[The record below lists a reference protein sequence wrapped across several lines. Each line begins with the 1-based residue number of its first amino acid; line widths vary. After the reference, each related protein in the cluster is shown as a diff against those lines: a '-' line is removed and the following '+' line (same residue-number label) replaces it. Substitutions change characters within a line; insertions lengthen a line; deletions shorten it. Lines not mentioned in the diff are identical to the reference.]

1 LKEIDLMG
9 IFRIIVLTPAGE
21 PDPSMAI
28 AASRAGELG
37 VLNCEQSRDKKA
49 VVTGIEQLDK
59 YAKKDFGIKLDG
71 QANDFFME
79 ISSYLT
85 ESMPDRLR
93 YIILTPGAIQNLR
106 KNVHTFHDLGLTV
119 FLESIC
125 LRQAQ
130 IGKEIGADGIVAKG
144 HEAGGKI
151 GEETSFILLQKILS
165 HMTLPV
171 WAYGGIGLHTAAVC
185 YAAKA
190 EGIVLDSQ
198 LLLTKESPI
207 SNEIKIRLGA
217 LDGSETTCLG
227 EGLNSPYRVYGKQ
240 NHPLIKEFLDREDHL
255 AQENSIEKL
264 KVWRELIRTRVG
276 WHSLDKNL
284 FLLGQDITFASS
296 LAQKFGTVGGVLQGF
311 RRSIQSHIQ
320 SALKT
325 SPLEEG
331 SSLARSHGTRYPIV
345 QGPMARISDVP
356 QFARQVADE
365 GALPFI
371 ELAMMREKEVKA
383 LLGRCESE
391 LAGRPWGVGILGFV
405 SEDLFKEQ
413 TKIILAHKPGFAL
426 IAGGRPEQ
434 VKFMENQGIPTYI
447 HCPSPELLKIF
458 LKMGLQRFVFEGME
472 SGGHLGPRTSFTLWD
487 KSLDVLLDFLS
498 SRQDASSYQVLF
510 AGGIHDAFSASM
522 VSMLAAPLS
531 SLGVQVGVQ
540 IGSAYLFTEQ
550 IVDSKAIVR
559 GFQVQALSGKGT
571 VRLETS
577 PGYVTRCLPTPY
589 TQLFAQERQEMLS
602 DGRSMNEVRDVLES
616 MTLGRLRISAKGI
629 DRDPSSKTAGTH
641 YIPLNEEDQLK
652 RGIYMIGQIVAMRDR
667 ICTIEELHADIS
679 QRGTEEFKKFIEAEK
694 AVSLKKQVSGFKTP
708 DIAIVGMAC
717 VLPKASGLHT
727 YWENILNK
735 VNAIQEIPP
744 DRWDHQLYYHKD
756 RKAKDKIYSKWGGF
770 IDEVLFDPM
779 DYGMPPNTLHSIEPL
794 HLITLQVVR
803 EALRN
808 AGYLSRFFQR
818 DRTSVIIGAGGG
830 VADLGIKYSIR
841 SFLPLL
847 EHISEG
853 KIQSDRFISELK
865 GFLPEWTEDSFP
877 GILMN
882 VAAGR
887 VANRFDMGGSNFTV
901 DAACASSM
909 AAVYLGVKE
918 LQTYSSDMVVVGGS
932 DTMQNPFTF
941 LCFSKTQAL
950 SPTGRSSPLDES
962 ADGIVLGEGVAVAIL
977 KRLADAE
984 RDGDRIY
991 AVIKSV
997 GSSSDGRDKCLT
1009 APRPEGQISALER
1022 AYDQAGVCPSTV
1034 GLIETHGTG
1043 TEVGDR
1049 TEVQALSHVFKNVEA
1064 ENQSC
1069 AIGAVKSMIGHT
1081 KCTSGVAG
1089 LIKAAM
1095 ALYSK
1100 TLPPTLNVTH
1110 PNAKANFTQTPFYV
1124 NTDTRPWLN
1133 SIKDHPRRAGVS
1145 AFGFGGTNF
1154 HTVLEEYTQ
1163 DFSDG
1168 LSESAYRQWPEELC
1182 VWAANSREELQKKVN
1197 KLSKDLQKWKR
1208 GIRPPLSEIA
1218 YSQWKEMQ
1226 SIDKS
1231 ALADVRLAIVT
1242 SSLDDLYQKLDRV
1255 KEMLSSPG
1263 LLHIQDP
1270 HGIYL
1275 IERAARI
1282 KGKVAFL
1289 FPGQGAQYLNMVKD
1303 LAIHFPEVLSCFERL
1318 DRILQPKIGR
1328 ALSDYIFPRSV
1339 FTDKEKADQQKALR
1353 RTSIAQPAIGAVSVA
1368 LSQLL
1373 SALEIYPDM
1382 VAGHSYGEYVAL
1394 WAGGSLT
1401 EESLMLLS
1409 EARGRIVEEA
1419 VASCPGTMAAMNVS
1433 KEELSEIVSGKEGV
1447 WMANYNSPQQTVIS
1461 GMPESVEAVVNQC
1474 KAKGIK
1480 SRMLP
1485 VSCAFHSPLVRPA
1498 QEKIAEFLN
1507 ALTVHDAKLPVYS
1520 NITANPHS
1528 CEAKKITQYM
1538 IDHLTHPVKFMQEIE
1553 AMYEADARTFIEVGP
1568 RSILTNLVGQ
1578 ILEGRPH
1585 TSVAL
1590 DQVGRSSLLQLQYC
1604 LGQLI
1609 VQGIPVNLDRLYLGR
1624 IDQKEDLLKKKG
1636 DPVSLSKFSN
1646 SWLIRGD
1653 RIRPFQ
1659 AASIQPSLDN
1669 ESRSP
1674 AKRNKSELQNLG
1686 EQTEV
1691 RGENIRNSG
1700 QKEDKTMGEDLSI
1713 PKAGDLI
1720 MHQFQQMMNK
1730 FLDTQK
1736 TVMAGYLRTGAGG
1749 EASEEKKQHITA
1761 QNPEESV
1768 EKKIAQ
1774 EEYKNEASKKDSF
1787 QEREVIEDVPTL
1799 PGRPDRQ
1806 KVHELLLRIVSERT
1820 GYPTEMLGLDLDM
1833 EADLGIDSIKR
1844 VEILGSLQE
1853 EIGGFCQGEES
1864 EKEMGEFG
1872 GIKTLQGI
1880 IDWITQSGERKKELA
1895 VNGKESDAQE
1905 INEEE
1910 RREGEISG
1918 KGDIQ
1923 RFLVNRVK
1931 TPCQG
1936 DQITFDKNRIIVITE
1951 DQKGLAGVLDCEL
1964 QEQGF
1969 KVARIRMGDK
1979 VEEIEPGYYA
1989 ANLGIYEDVNFLLSL
2004 IHQRQGSVGALI
2016 HLYPFRSDHGIFEM
2030 DLIQWKRTLT
2040 LEVKSLFYL
2049 AKSLETDL
2057 REAASSGASCV
2068 MAVTSMGGSFGS
2080 GCMQSTEGSLKPSNL
2095 GVQTFSPAQGGCAG
2109 LIKSLK
2115 YEWPEINLKVVDL
2128 NPQDKKEDLVQYL
2141 LEEMR
2146 FGHNEVEVGY
2156 QQGNRYTLQPL
2167 LSPLSMKRES
2177 QFPIDSSWTIL
2188 LTGGARGITSDV
2200 AKELA
2205 RQYQPTLL
2213 LVGSSPFPAEEVP
2226 FEITGSL
2233 QEIKSRLI
2241 EHMKL
2246 QSEVITP
2253 ARVESKYHQLM
2264 KDREILSNVKTL
2276 QALGSRVQYYQ
2287 ADVRDEQSLAGLIN
2301 NLYKTYGKIDGVIH
2315 GAGIIEDKFIK
2326 DKTPESFDRVFDTK
2340 VDSAFILSQQL
2351 HLDSLKF
2358 LVFFS
2363 SVAARF
2369 GNRGQGDYAA
2379 ANEVLNKLAIYL
2391 NKRWTAKVVSLNWG
2405 PWENSNMVS
2414 PLLDKEFKKHG
2425 IQLIPRDV
2433 GPQRLDQEICYGV
2446 KGEPEVILGGGWR
2459 PPINK
2464 EKHLHQQ
2471 NSHVVEGARKKENN
2485 LPFGQRRV
2493 KEGFQPAKA
2502 FPLLESGIVF
2512 SPNGKGL
2519 VEIVRELDVAN
2530 DLYLQDHKLNGSPV
2544 LPMTMAL
2551 ELMVETVSLGWP
2563 EWRIERVCDLRV
2575 LKGVVVS
2582 RPTKV
2587 HIKAIPTQPN
2597 SSENLSV
2604 KVEMKDAQTP
2614 SICCYSTIVELKKKD
2629 NGSFRWQPL
2638 ALSEA
2643 KPFPMSTREAY
2654 KQWLFHGPLFH
2665 GISEIHQIGSNGING
2680 ILIPSSPKKLL
2691 AGDPQGTWLIDP
2703 VIVDS
2708 GLQMIILW
2716 SRTYWDMMPLPSRF
2730 QQFRSFGPLSGSKI
2744 RFETRILPNSTPGM
2758 LHADLAFFNEEGKL
2772 IALLE
2777 DMEAAC
2783 SKSLNR
2789 LTANK
2794 NE

>member
-1 LKEIDLMG
+1 MG

-21 PDPSMAI
+21 PQPSMAI

-37 VLNCEQSRDKKA
+37 VLNCEQSRDKK
-49 VVTGIEQLDK
+49 VVFEGIERLDK
-59 YAKKDFGIKLDG
+59 YAKNDFGIKLDG
-71 QANDFFME
+71 QANDFIME

-93 YIILTPGAIQNLR
+93 YIILTPGSIQNLR
-106 KNVHTFHDLGLTV
+106 KYIHTFHDFGLMV

-207 SNEIKIRLGA
+207 SKEMKIRLGA

-227 EGLNSPYRVYGKQ
+227 ESLNSPYRVYGKQ
-240 NHPLIKEFLDREDHL
+240 NHPLIKEFLDREDQL

-264 KVWRELIRTRVG
+264 KVWRELIRKRVG
-276 WHSLDKNL
+276 WDSLNKNL

-320 SALKT
+320 SAMKT

-371 ELAMMREKEVKA
+371 ELAMMREKEVKD

-413 TKIILAHKPGFAL
+413 TQIILAHKPAFAL

-434 VKFMENQGIPTYI
+434 VKFMEKQGILTYI

-458 LKMGLQRFVFEGME
+458 LKMGLRRFIFEGME

-487 KSLDVLLDFLS
+487 KSLEVLLDFLS

-510 AGGIHDAFSASM
+510 AGGIHDALSASM

-550 IVDSKAIVR
+550 VVDSKAIVKE
-559 GFQVQALSGKGT
+559 FQVQALSGKGT
-571 VRLETS
+571 VRLQTS

-589 TQLFAQERQEMLS
+589 TQLFAQEKRKMLS
-602 DGRSMNEVRDVLES
+602 GGRSINEVRDALES

-629 DRDPSSKTAGTH
+629 DRDPSSKTADPH

-694 AVSLKKQVSGFKTP
+694 EVSSKNQVSGFKAP
-708 DIAIVGMAC
+708 EIAIVGMAC
-717 VLPKASGLHT
+717 ILPKASGLHS

-744 DRWDHQLYYHKD
+744 DRWDHQLYYNKD

-770 IDEVLFDPM
+770 IDEVPFDPM
-779 DYGMPPNTLHSIEPL
+779 DYGMPPNTLYSIEPL

-808 AGYLSRFFQR
+808 AGYLDRFFRR
-818 DRTSVIIGAGGG
+818 DRASVIIGAGGG

-853 KIQSDRFISELK
+853 KIQSDLFISELK
-865 GFLPEWTEDSFP
+865 GFLPEWTEDSFA

-1022 AYDQAGVCPSTV
+1022 AYDQAGICPSTV
-1034 GLIETHGTG
+1034 GLIEAHGTG

-1049 TEVQALSHVFKNVEA
+1049 TEVQALSHVFKSA
-1064 ENQSC
+1064 QAKNQSC
-1069 AIGAVKSMIGHT
+1069 AVGAVKSMIGHT

-1089 LIKAAM
+1089 LIKTAM

-1100 TLPPTLNVTH
+1100 TLPPTMNVTD
-1110 PNAKANFTQTPFYV
+1110 PNRKANFAQTPFYV

-1133 SIKDHPRRAGVS
+1133 SMKEHPRRAGVS

-1168 LSESAYRQWPEELC
+1168 ISESFYRQWPGELC

-1197 KLSKDLQKWKR
+1197 KVSKDLQDWKR
-1208 GIRPPLSEIA
+1208 GIHPPLSEIA

-1231 ALADVRLAIVT
+1231 ALADVRLAVVT
-1242 SSLDDLYQKLDRV
+1242 SSHDDLYQKLDRV

-1270 HGIYL
+1270 QGIYL
-1275 IERAARI
+1275 IERAARV

-1289 FPGQGAQYLNMVKD
+1289 FPGQGAQYLNMVKE

-1318 DRILQPKIGR
+1318 DRILQPKLGR
-1328 ALSDYIFPRSV
+1328 ALSDYIFPRPV
-1339 FTDKEKADQQKALR
+1339 FTDEEKADQQKALT

-1368 LSQLL
+1368 LGQLL
-1373 SALEIYPDM
+1373 SELEIYPDM

-1409 EARGRIVEEA
+1409 EARGRIVEDA
-1419 VASCPGTMAAMNVS
+1419 VSSCPGTMAAMNAS

-1461 GMPESVEAVVNQC
+1461 GIPESVQAVVNQC
-1474 KAKGIK
+1474 KSKGIK
-1480 SRMLP
+1480 ARMLP

-1507 ALTVHDAKLPVYS
+1507 ALTIHDAKLPVYS
-1520 NITANPHS
+1520 NTTANPHS
-1528 CEAKKITQYM
+1528 YEAKKITQYM

-1553 AMYEADARTFIEVGP
+1553 AMYEADARIFIEVGP
-1568 RSILTNLVGQ
+1568 RSILTNLVNQ
-1578 ILEGRPH
+1578 ILDGRPH
-1585 TSVAL
+1585 TTVAL
-1590 DQVGRSSLLQLQYC
+1590 DQVGRSGLLQLQYC

-1609 VQGIPVNLDRLYLGR
+1609 VQGIPINLDRLYVSR
-1624 IDQKEDLLKKKG
+1624 IDQKENWLQKK
-1636 DPVSLSKFSN
+1636 DDSVSLSKPSN
-1646 SWLIRGD
+1646 TWMIRGD
-1653 RIRPFQ
+1653 RIRPLQ
-1659 AASIQPSLDN
+1659 GESIQTRSN
-1669 ESRSP
+1669 EQNHFS
-1674 AKRNKSELQNLG
+1674 KKVNKSELQKHV
-1686 EQTEV
+1686 EQKEV
-1691 RGENIRNSG
+1691 REKNIANSA
-1700 QKEDKTMGEDLSI
+1700 QKEDKIMGEDLST
-1713 PKAGDLI
+1713 PKTGDLI

-1736 TVMAGYLRTGAGG
+1736 TVMAGYLRTGFSG
-1749 EASEEKKQHITA
+1749 EASEAKKYHVTA
-1761 QNPEESV
+1761 QNLEESV
-1768 EKKIAQ
+1768 ERKTAQ
-1774 EEYKNEASKKDSF
+1774 EEYKNEVSKKEAF
-1787 QEREVIEDVPTL
+1787 QEKKEIEDVPTL
-1799 PGRPDRQ
+1799 PDRPDKQ
-1806 KVHELLLRIVSERT
+1806 KVQELLLRIVSERT
-1820 GYPTEMLGLDLDM
+1820 GYPSEMLGLDLDM

-1853 EIGGFCQGEES
+1853 EIGGSCQGEGEEA

-1880 IDWITQSGERKKELA
+1880 IDWITQSGETKKELA
-1895 VNGKESDAQE
+1895 DNVKKSDAQE
-1905 INEEE
+1905 ANVEE
-1910 RREGEISG
+1910 RREGDISKG
-1918 KGDIQ
+1918 GDIQ

-1931 TPCQG
+1931 TPCLG
-1936 DQITFDKNRIIVITE
+1936 DQIAFDKNRIVVITE
-1951 DQKGLAGVLDCEL
+1951 DQRGLAGFLDCKL
-1964 QEQGF
+1964 QEQGY
-1969 KVARIRMGDK
+1969 KVARIRIGDN
-1979 VEEIEPGYYA
+1979 VEEIEPGYYT
-1989 ANLGIYEDVNFLLSL
+1989 ANLGLYEDVNSLLAL
-2004 IHQRQGSVGALI
+2004 IHQRQGPIGALI
-2016 HLYPFRSDHGIFEM
+2016 HLYPFRSDQGIFEM
-2030 DLIQWKRTLT
+2030 DLIQWKRLLN

-2049 AKSLETDL
+2049 AKSLETEL
-2057 REAASSGASCV
+2057 REAASSGASCL

-2080 GCMQSTEGSLKPSNL
+2080 GCMQSIEESLKPSTL
-2095 GVQTFSPAQGGCAG
+2095 GMQSFSPVQGGCAG

-2115 YEWPEINLKVVDL
+2115 YEWPEVNLKVVDL
-2128 NPQDKKEDLVQYL
+2128 NPQDKKENLAHYL
-2141 LEEMR
+2141 LDEMR
-2146 FGHNEVEVGY
+2146 FGQNEVEVGY

-2167 LSPLSMKRES
+2167 LSELSLESES
-2177 QFPIDSSWTIL
+2177 QFRIDSSWTLL

-2213 LVGSSPFPAEEVP
+2213 LVGSSPFPEEEIP

-2233 QEIKSRLI
+2233 QEIKARLI

-2246 QSEVITP
+2246 QGEVITP
-2253 ARVESKYHQLM
+2253 ARVESKYQQLM
-2264 KDREILSNVKTL
+2264 KAREIRTNVKAM
-2276 QALGSRVQYYQ
+2276 QDLGSRVQYFQ
-2287 ADVRDEQSLAGLIN
+2287 ADVRDERSLAGLIDN
-2301 NLYKTYGKIDGVIH
+2301 IYQSYGKIDGVIH

-2326 DKTPESFDRVFDTK
+2326 DKAPESFDRVFDTK
-2340 VDSAFILSQQL
+2340 VDSAFILSQKL

-2363 SVAARF
+2363 SVAGRF

-2391 NKRWTAKVVSLNWG
+2391 NARWPARVVSINWG

-2446 KGEPEVILGGGWR
+2446 KGDAEIILGGGWKS
-2459 PPINK
+2459 PINK
-2464 EKHLHQQ
+2464 RKHVNQLA
-2471 NSHVVEGARKKENN
+2471 SHLVEGENN
-2485 LPFGQRRV
+2485 SPLGQRRV
-2493 KEGFQPAKA
+2493 KEDFQMSKA

-2512 SPNGKGL
+2512 SPNGKGI
-2519 VEIVRELDVAN
+2519 VKIVRELNAAN
-2530 DLYLQDHKLNGSPV
+2530 DLYLQDHKLNGNPV
-2544 LPMTMAL
+2544 LPMAMAL

-2587 HIKAIPTQPN
+2587 HIKAIPSQPN

-2614 SICCYSTIVELKKKD
+2614 SICCYSTIVELRKKG

-2654 KQWLFHGPLFH
+2654 QQWLFHGPLFH
-2665 GISEIHQIGSNGING
+2665 GISEIHQIGANGING

-2794 NE
+2794 NEQGV